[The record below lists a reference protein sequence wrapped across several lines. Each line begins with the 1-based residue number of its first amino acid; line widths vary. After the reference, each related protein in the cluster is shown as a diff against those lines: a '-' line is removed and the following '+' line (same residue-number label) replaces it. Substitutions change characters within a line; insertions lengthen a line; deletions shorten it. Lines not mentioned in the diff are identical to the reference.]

1 MGYGFSPSLC
11 IQSLHLYTSY
21 FGVNIWVHL
30 GCLHILCPTF
40 FWVLLGYSFAGDG
53 HFVLFGLC
61 VSRCFFTHWK
71 VLVNVL
77 NGDGDDDEDEWV
89 FRPMLTR
96 SK

>member
-1 MGYGFSPSLC
+1 MGSFTLS
-11 IQSLHLYTSY
+11 SY
-21 FGVNIWVHL
+21 FMS
-30 GCLHILCPTF
+30 HIFL
-40 FWVLLGYSFAGDG
+40 VLLGYSFAGDG

-89 FRPMLTR
+89 FRPRLTR
-96 SK
+96 SKYTVLCGIL